1 MHRAHALAAGKPR
14 MCSRSQRKAAAM
26 QDLNLRYLAR
36 EAEARAIAGEQVLEN
51 VRQKHLTA
59 AATWAA
65 LAHSARKMTEL
76 RARRLVERSAA
87 T

>member
-1 MHRAHALAAGKPR
+1 
-14 MCSRSQRKAAAM
+14 M
-26 QDLNLRYLAR
+26 QDLNLNYLAR
-36 EAEARAIAGEQVLEN
+36 EAEARTIAGEQVLEN

>member
-1 MHRAHALAAGKPR
+1 MKGIHML
-14 MCSRSQRKAAAM
+14 
-26 QDLNLRYLAR
+26 DLNRDYLAR
-36 EAEARAIAGEQVLEN
+36 EAEARATATEQVLEN

>member
-1 MHRAHALAAGKPR
+1 MKAGT
-14 MCSRSQRKAAAM
+14 
-26 QDLNLRYLAR
+26 DLNENYLAR
-36 EAEARAIAGEQVLEN
+36 EAEARAAAGEQVLEN

-76 RARRLVERSAA
+76 RAKRLGERSAPN
-87 T
+87 

>member
-1 MHRAHALAAGKPR
+1 ML
-14 MCSRSQRKAAAM
+14 
-26 QDLNLRYLAR
+26 DLNQNYLAR
-36 EAEARAIAGEQVLEN
+36 EAEARATAGEQGLEN
-51 VRQKHLTA
+51 VRQKYLTA

-87 T
+87 G

>member
-1 MHRAHALAAGKPR
+1 
-14 MCSRSQRKAAAM
+14 M
-26 QDLNLRYLAR
+26 QDLRENYLAR
-36 EAEARAIAGEQVLEN
+36 EAEARAAAGEQGLDN

-76 RARRLVERSAA
+76 RARRLIERSAA
-87 T
+87 N

>member
-1 MHRAHALAAGKPR
+1 MKDQVMLDTDQYYR
-14 MCSRSQRKAAAM
+14 
-26 QDLNLRYLAR
+26 AR
-36 EAEARAIAGEQVLEN
+36 EADARATAGEQTLEN

-76 RARRLVERSAA
+76 RARRLVERSGALMAA
-87 T
+87 GGH

>member
-1 MHRAHALAAGKPR
+1 M
-14 MCSRSQRKAAAM
+14 KAQIM
-26 QDLNLRYLAR
+26 QDSGQYYLAR
-36 EAEARAIAGEQVLEN
+36 EAEARATAGEQALEN

-87 T
+87 S

>member
-1 MHRAHALAAGKPR
+1 MLDPT
-14 MCSRSQRKAAAM
+14 
-26 QDLNLRYLAR
+26 QDYLAR
-36 EAEARAIAGEQVLEN
+36 EVAARAVAGEQALEN

-76 RARRLVERSAA
+76 RARRLVERAS
-87 T
+87 

>member
-1 MHRAHALAAGKPR
+1 MKGATML
-14 MCSRSQRKAAAM
+14 
-26 QDLNLRYLAR
+26 DLNLNYLAR
-36 EAEARAIAGEQVLEN
+36 EAEARATAGEQVLEN

-76 RARRLVERSAA
+76 RARRLVERSTAA
-87 T
+87 

>member
-1 MHRAHALAAGKPR
+1 MLDLT
-14 MCSRSQRKAAAM
+14 
-26 QDLNLRYLAR
+26 QDYLAR
-36 EAEARAIAGEQVLEN
+36 EAEARATAKEQMLEN

-76 RARRLVERSAA
+76 RARRLVEGSAA